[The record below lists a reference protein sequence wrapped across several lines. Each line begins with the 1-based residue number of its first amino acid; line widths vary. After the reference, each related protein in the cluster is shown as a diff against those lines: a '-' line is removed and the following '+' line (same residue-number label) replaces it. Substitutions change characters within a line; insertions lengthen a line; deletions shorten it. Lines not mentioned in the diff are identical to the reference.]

1 MLTSRIDKQAN
12 TLEDINA
19 QIKQNTLL
27 ITSATKSIEF
37 NSAEIQDNKVKTAN
51 LEKQVSLLL
60 KDNEEMKT
68 KTVELERYKRRWNLR
83 INGMRENHSNE
94 ENARDETIR
103 LLAKIAPHLSGKLED
118 VVDVAHRIGR
128 KEEKKSRQM
137 IVQFSMR
144 RYRDEFWKITKTST
158 VCKEHGIR
166 FAEDFTKE
174 DREMRAAL
182 WPIIE
187 KARNQGEK
195 AFYKGPY
202 GFINGRRITG
212 LD

>member
-60 KDNEEMKT
+60 KDNEEMKN

-128 KEEKKSRQM
+128 KK
-137 IVQFSMR
+137 R
-144 RYRDEFWKITKTST
+144 R
-158 VCKEHGIR
+158 
-166 FAEDFTKE
+166 A
-174 DREMRAAL
+174 DR
-182 WPIIE
+182 
-187 KARNQGEK
+187 
-195 AFYKGPY
+195 
-202 GFINGRRITG
+202 
-212 LD
+212 